1 MGIFLGVRQNGPID
15 PSAGVTL
22 MPRREY
28 CPRCGVDKGMKS
40 NARRGLCSDCSRPM
54 TPADRALWNA
64 A

>member
-1 MGIFLGVRQNGPID
+1 MGDWRYAAID

-22 MPRREY
+22 MPRRIV
-28 CPRCGVDKGMKS
+28 CPRCGVDKGQRGI
-40 NARRGLCSDCSRPM
+40 ARPGLCSDCSRPM